1 MSDHD
6 IQALIIELQTDANE
20 RRADAG
26 PSRFHAVWAK
36 NKQATLTAPQSGR
49 GLTAKIK
56 GAAHKLPLLGPLAR
70 LLATII
76 RLPERLGRMEREI
89 QVLRQQNAELSD
101 RAIKTEAILAQKIGQ
116 LNDHLSNLLNGLTV
130 QVSQLQHENFLRL
143 QSQQRLL
150 TQVQSVKDD
159 LLESDGRLES
169 FMAHASSAIVPAQP
183 GPPPTAPHA
192 SMLTDSLL
200 DDFYWRFE
208 ERFRGSPEDITAR
221 LKIYL
226 PYLEAVKQSAPN
238 RLLLDLGC
246 GRGEWLKLARAT
258 GLAIKGVD
266 LNAKMVRDCQA
277 EQLPVVLG
285 DGVRFLQDEVGGS
298 LAVVTGFHIVEHL
311 PFAALM
317 SMLKAAY
324 RALAPGGFA
333 LFETP
338 NPENILV
345 GACTFY
351 TDPTHKNPIPPPTL
365 AFMMEE
371 AGFVRQECVRLRP
384 QTLEDPPVHAATL
397 SVVQRF
403 YEAPD
408 YAIIGFKDKLEL

>member
-1 MSDHD
+1 MSDND
-6 IQALIIELQTDANE
+6 IQAHIIELQTDANE
-20 RRADAG
+20 RRAEAG

-36 NKQATLTAPQSGR
+36 NKQATLTSPQNRRS
-49 GLTAKIK
+49 LTSKIK

-76 RLPERLGRMEREI
+76 RLPERLGRMERGI
-89 QVLRQQNAELSD
+89 QVLSDLSTNSL
-101 RAIKTEAILAQKIGQ
+101 RNLEQKTE
-116 LNDHLSNLLNGLTV
+116 SLTV

-143 QSQQRLL
+143 QSQQKIV
-150 TQVQSVKDD
+150 TQLQSIKGD
-159 LLESDGRLES
+159 LLKSESRLES
-169 FMAHASSAIVPAQP
+169 FVAHASSAIAQAQP
-183 GPPPTAPHA
+183 GSTPTALHA

-208 ERFRGSPEDITAR
+208 ERFRGSPEDITAK

-246 GRGEWLKLARAT
+246 GRGEWLKLVRAT

-266 LNAKMVRDCQA
+266 LNAKMVRDCLA
-277 EQLPVVLG
+277 EQLPVVFG

-298 LAVVTGFHIVEHL
+298 LAAVTGFHIVEHL

-317 SMLKAAY
+317 TMLKAAY

-384 QTLEDPPVHAATL
+384 QTLDDPPVHAATL
-397 SVVQRF
+397 GVVQRF

>member
-1 MSDHD
+1 
-6 IQALIIELQTDANE
+6 
-20 RRADAG
+20 
-26 PSRFHAVWAK
+26 
-36 NKQATLTAPQSGR
+36 
-49 GLTAKIK
+49 
-56 GAAHKLPLLGPLAR
+56 
-70 LLATII
+70 
-76 RLPERLGRMEREI
+76 MEREI

-116 LNDHLSNLLNGLTV
+116 LNDHLGNLLNGLTV
-130 QVSQLQHENFLRL
+130 QVGQLQHENFLRL
-143 QSQQRLL
+143 QSQQKLL
-150 TQVQSVKDD
+150 TQVQSVKDN
-159 LLESDGRLES
+159 LLEFDGRLES

-183 GPPPTAPHA
+183 ESTTTAPHA
-192 SMLTDSLL
+192 TALTDSLL

-208 ERFRGSPEDITAR
+208 EKFRGSPAAITSR
-221 LKIYL
+221 LQVYR
-226 PYLEAVKQSAPN
+226 PYLEALKQSAPN

-246 GRGEWLKLARAT
+246 GRGEWLKLVRAT
-258 GLAIKGVD
+258 GIDIKGVD

-285 DGVRFLQDEVGGS
+285 DDVRFLQDEVGGS
-298 LAVVTGFHIVEHL
+298 LGAVTGFHIVEHL

-317 SMLKAAY
+317 TMLKAAY

-351 TDPTHKNPIPPPTL
+351 TDPTHKNPTPPPTL

-384 QTLEDPPVHAATL
+384 QTLDDPPVHAATRG
-397 SVVQRF
+397 VVQRF